1 MAHLVNFKTGACS
14 VILKDKLYAPHFEKR
29 DGKLLRITKISPRH
43 NDYKNLGMIRT
54 IPEYSKWF
62 AIPDKEKFEL
72 RFGAPL
78 WNVISNTYS
87 HDQTV
92 QDIFK
97 VNHTLLCSYID
108 NAGNQDVYDTLNA
121 LRLRNDHS
129 VWKSFGSVWRFI
141 EQMCSGLRVLHEN
154 KICHLDI
161 KSENVMVSL
170 DKKTFKLIDFGF
182 SSREPFT
189 DYTEHLKGTPGYF
202 PKHFGGEAEYGFPEI
217 FTNDMILVENQIPMK
232 RDYRLVYKVDSYCL
246 GRLIQLIFIHYS
258 DNPGWFCLKS
268 RERKNKDKIQRVLM
282 RLLNGDVHQRATIED
297 LYTELLIE

>member
-1 MAHLVNFKTGACS
+1 MSHSINFKTGACS
-14 VILKDKLYAPHFEKR
+14 VIINANLYSPHFQKK
-29 DGKLLRITKISPRH
+29 DGKLMRITKLSPRH

-62 AIPDKEKFEL
+62 AIPDQEKFEL

-78 WNVISNTYS
+78 WSVIEHYYGN
-87 HDQTV
+87 DETV
-92 QDIFK
+92 GDIFK

-108 NAGNQDVYDTLNA
+108 DAGNQDIYDSLKS
-121 LRLRNDHS
+121 LRSKNDHS
-129 VWKSFGSVWRFI
+129 VWRSYGSVWRFI
-141 EQMCSGLRVLHEN
+141 EHICAGLRLLHEN

-161 KSENVMVSL
+161 KSENVVVSY

-189 DYTEHLKGTPGYF
+189 DFTEHIKGTPGYF
-202 PKHFGGEAEYGFPEI
+202 PKHFGGKAEYGFPEI
-217 FTNDMILVENQIPMK
+217 YTNDMILVEGQLPMK
-232 RDYRLVYKVDSYCL
+232 RDSKLVYKIDSFCL

-268 RERKNKDKIQRVLM
+268 RERKNKEKIQRVLM